1 MLIAF
6 LAALVL
12 QGPPQDPTERFQRR
26 VTPEVEVVQAARPAV
41 VFIRTNGSQ
50 IVGRDIF
57 GRLARQEFAGM
68 GSGVVVRKQGFVITN
83 YHVVQNAQ
91 TISVSF
97 AQDVPDNELEQTYR
111 AELVSFVPEED
122 LALLKIVTS
131 DPNQEF
137 PTIPLGTSAD
147 LMLGERVIAIGN
159 PYGQTHTVSAGMISG
174 LHRHV
179 PIPQAGLEFN
189 DLIQTD
195 AAINPGNS
203 GGPLLNING
212 ELIGINSSVNKEAQN
227 IGFAIP
233 VDRVKNVLQSR
244 LLSPEA
250 ARTWLGFEV
259 ENLQVSKVVSGSPAY
274 EVGLRPGDCIVAING
289 QKVANAEEYRLA
301 RIALPRVS
309 EVELRYERAGKS
321 RTIKIAP
328 WDAIDGVIFQR
339 LGVRVEEGTVGNER
353 AVQISVVVEGG
364 PAAELGLQSGDVF
377 SAVAVQVGRRPPA
390 YRIRSKEDLAEILS
404 QYAPAG
410 TQLEVEIFRDLD
422 HDNHLERSELHRG
435 KLTVH

>member
-1 MLIAF
+1 MSIAF
-6 LAALVL
+6 LFALLPL
-12 QGPPQDPTERFQRR
+12 QGPPQEPAERFQRR
-26 VTPEVEVVQAARPAV
+26 VTPEVEVVQATRPAV
-41 VFIRTNGSQ
+41 VFIQTNGTMPVRNVWGQLFEKGFS
-50 IVGRDIF
+50 G
-57 GRLARQEFAGM
+57 L
-68 GSGVVVRKQGFVITN
+68 GSGVVVKKQGFVITN
-83 YHVVQNAQ
+83 YHVVKNAQ

-97 AQDVPDNELEQTYR
+97 AQDMPQSDVQSTYR

-131 DPNQEF
+131 DPKQEF

-159 PYGQTHTVSAGMISG
+159 PFGQTHTVSSGMISG
-174 LHRHV
+174 LHRNI
-179 PIPQAGLEFN
+179 PIPQAGLEFD

-212 ELIGINSSVNKEAQN
+212 ELIGINSSMNEAAQN

-233 VDRVKNVLQSR
+233 VDRVKSVLQSR

-259 ENLQVSKVVSGSPAY
+259 DNLQVSKVVPGSPAY
-274 EVGLRPGDCIVAING
+274 ERGLRTGDCIVAING
-289 QKVANAEEYRLA
+289 QKVTNGEEYRLA
-301 RIALPRVS
+301 RIALPRQT
-309 EVELRYERAGKS
+309 EVELRYERAGS
-321 RTIKIAP
+321 VRTVKLTP
-328 WDAIDGVIFQR
+328 MDASDGMLFQR
-339 LGVRVEEGTVGNER
+339 LGIQCQEIHLGRDR
-353 AVQISVVVEGG
+353 AVQLMDVAAGS
-364 PAAELGLQSGDVF
+364 PAAELGLQPGDIF
-377 SAVAVQVGRRPPA
+377 SAIAVQVGRRPPA
-390 YRIRSKEDLAEILS
+390 YRIRTKEDLAELLT

-422 HDNHLERSELHRG
+422 HNELLERSELHRG
-435 KLTVH
+435 KLTVR